1 MYANVLFVSTPELV
15 LIHRTII
22 KNLGLKLYF
31 PLPHP
36 VPQFPMGFS
45 VAASVRVGNALGAG
59 NTEQAKLSSK
69 VALICAGMTKSCPRF
84 AHLNVPPT
92 GILLS
97 PLFSLSLVH
106 LKYTLFL
113 MPNPAIASCFTG
125 ACLGVSKDVIGYIF
139 TTEM

>member
-1 MYANVLFVSTPELV
+1 MYANVLFVSIPELV

-22 KNLGLKLYF
+22 KNLVLKLYF

-69 VALICAGMTKSCPRF
+69 VALICAGMTQICENLHHSMFR
-84 AHLNVPPT
+84 
-92 GILLS
+92 
-97 PLFSLSLVH
+97 
-106 LKYTLFL
+106 
-113 MPNPAIASCFTG
+113 
-125 ACLGVSKDVIGYIF
+125 DVAQEKLQF
-139 TTEM
+139 TTFLQSHVPGLPI